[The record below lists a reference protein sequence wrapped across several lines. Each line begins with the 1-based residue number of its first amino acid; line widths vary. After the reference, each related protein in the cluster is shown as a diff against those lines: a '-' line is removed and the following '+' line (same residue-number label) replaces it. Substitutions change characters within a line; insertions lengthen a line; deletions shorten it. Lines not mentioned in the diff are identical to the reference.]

1 MTIKFNRIALL
12 LTISLVFTL
21 LYQSGSVNA
30 EEIENPNEDLSKD
43 KYDQLINDDILD
55 ESITYDEWV
64 EMNNEFSF
72 DEFDDEIT
80 ESDDVTT
87 LASGPELKKGDIL
100 ISNGTSSKGLT
111 GHAGIAI
118 SKNKVLHIAGPGK
131 KVQVVSVS
139 TWQKTYGIVK
149 GQADGKT
156 KTKVYRPKS
165 TKNAKKAAD
174 WAEKNYKGKNYKYG
188 TGRKL
193 SDKNPTYCSKIVW
206 QAYDS
211 VNAVDKP
218 KNTIVMPYELPGLY
232 KGKLT
237 KAGIL

>member
-1 MTIKFNRIALL
+1 MSIKFKRIAVL

-21 LYQSGSVNA
+21 LYQSESINA
-30 EEIENPNEDLSKD
+30 EEIENPNGDLSKD
-43 KYDQLINDDILD
+43 NYDQLINDDILD
-55 ESITYDEWV
+55 KSITYDEWV

-72 DEFDDEIT
+72 DEFDDEIP

-87 LASGPELKKGDIL
+87 FASGPTLKKGDIL

-111 GHAGIAI
+111 GHAGIAV
-118 SKNKVLHIAGPGK
+118 SKNEVLHIAGPGK

-139 TWQKTYGIVK
+139 TWQKRYGIVK
-149 GQADGKT
+149 GQVDGKT

-174 WAEKNYKGKNYKYG
+174 WAVKNYKGKNYKYG

-193 SDKNPTYCSKIVW
+193 SDKDPTYCSKIIW
-206 QAYDS
+206 QAYNS

-218 KNTIVMPYELPGLY
+218 KNIIVMPYELPGLY
-232 KGKLT
+232 KGELT